1 MTTTPQEPNTMDD
14 TQVLDAAPKAE
25 AKSAVAEYSR
35 VEAGLADYRQ
45 RYHAVVYDLTTTAGD
60 KAARAARL
68 EIKTTRTTLER
79 LRKEAKAPHIAACNL
94 LDAEAQRIT
103 AELLKLEEPIDAQI
117 KADEARR
124 EREKAEREQ
133 RERERIGE
141 IRARIADIVALPVAL
156 VGASSDK
163 IAAAGVELRS
173 MSIEADAF
181 GEFVDEARG
190 ARLQVAAKVEQ
201 MLDAVRAAEAEQVR
215 LAAERAELQRQRE
228 ELEARQR
235 ADAERQAAEQARVRA
250 EQEAEA
256 ARLAAER
263 EALERQR
270 AADEAAERQRRAEA
284 EQRAAEL
291 RAQEDAFRAEQE
303 AARQKAHDEE
313 QARLQRQQ
321 QAAESLNTNTTARI
335 VNPVDGLAWN
345 QEVAGS
351 NPAAQT
357 NSDDGVSSAS
367 TQVPTDSV
375 PSFESILADV
385 QDEEPAPTARP
396 SELALALA
404 VAEKFAV
411 SPNEA
416 IDWLGAFSPT
426 IAEEELKLL
435 AKEIQ

>member
-1 MTTTPQEPNTMDD
+1 
-14 TQVLDAAPKAE
+14 
-25 AKSAVAEYSR
+25 
-35 VEAGLADYRQ
+35 
-45 RYHAVVYDLTTTAGD
+45 
-60 KAARAARL
+60 
-68 EIKTTRTTLER
+68 
-79 LRKEAKAPHIAACNL
+79 
-94 LDAEAQRIT
+94 
-103 AELLKLEEPIDAQI
+103 
-117 KADEARR
+117 
-124 EREKAEREQ
+124 
-133 RERERIGE
+133 
-141 IRARIADIVALPVAL
+141 LPVAL

>member
-14 TQVLDAAPKAE
+14 AQVLDAKPAADTKT
-25 AKSAVAEYSR
+25 AVVEYSR

-45 RYHAVVYDLTTTAGD
+45 RYGGVIYDLATTAGD

-68 EIKTTRTTLER
+68 EIKTARTTLER
-79 LRKEAKAPHIAACNL
+79 LRKEAKAPHIAACDL
-94 LDAEAQRIT
+94 LDAEAKRIT

-133 RERERIGE
+133 RERERIAGIRRE
-141 IRARIADIVALPVAL
+141 IAGIAAITVSL
-156 VGASSDK
+156 VGADSG
-163 IAAAGVELRS
+163 AVELALTGLKLKL
-173 MSIEADAF
+173 IDAETF
-181 GEFVDEARG
+181 GEFVDEAHG
-190 ARLQVAAKVEQ
+190 VRLQAASKLEE
-201 MLDAVRAAEAEQVR
+201 MLAKARATEAETER

-235 ADAERQAAEQARVRA
+235 AEAARQAEEQARIRA

-256 ARLAAER
+256 ARLTAER
-263 EALERQR
+263 EALVRQR

-284 EQRAAEL
+284 DQRAAEL

-313 QARLQRQQ
+313 KARLQRQQ
-321 QAAESLNTNTTARI
+321 QAADSLNTNTTARI
-335 VNPVDGLAWN
+335 VSPVDGLAWN

-357 NSDDGVSSAS
+357 NSNDGA
-367 TQVPTDSV
+367 
-375 PSFESILADV
+375 PSFESILADT
-385 QDEEPAPTARP
+385 QDDEPAPAARP

-411 SPNEA
+411 SPNDA

-435 AKEIQ
+435 SKEIL